1 MIPAHQAGERFCDI
15 SRWPYSSG
23 MLQTSI
29 ADRLAADQDRRLLTD
44 LIRRQQLVEGN
55 EIAARSFAEHCQ
67 IISVPINSTIIKQG
81 DTGNDLYFIL
91 SGRVLILVNQREV
104 ATRGPGQ
111 HVGEMALVD
120 AASPRTAAVV
130 TVEPAILARVSEPNF
145 VQTANS
151 NPYLWRNISIELVR
165 RLDERRKFHRIPN
178 QHPCLFIGSSK
189 EGLPFAAALAA
200 AIPGDIASAKL
211 WSEGVFGAS
220 HFPIEDLSAL
230 LDSADFAALITSA
243 DDTVVSRGRESQAPR
258 DNIVFELGLFMGALS
273 RNRTF
278 LVVPQGV
285 DIKIPTD
292 LLGIS
297 TLRYDPAAATHEQS
311 VVAAASELA
320 TIIRTTGTR

>member
-1 MIPAHQAGERFCDI
+1 
-15 SRWPYSSG
+15 
-23 MLQTSI
+23 MLPTSI

-55 EIAARSFAEHCQ
+55 EAAARSFAEHCQ
-67 IISVPINSTIIKQG
+67 VISAPANSIIIDQG
-81 DTGNDLYFIL
+81 SIGNDLYFIL
-91 SGRVLILVNQREV
+91 SGRVRILVNHREV
-104 ATRGPGQ
+104 ATRGSGQ
-111 HVGEMALVD
+111 HIGEMALVD

-130 TVEPAILARVSEPNF
+130 TVEPSVLARVSESNF

-165 RLDERRKFHRIPN
+165 RLDERRKFHRVPN
-178 QHPCLFIGSSK
+178 QHPCLFVGSSK
-189 EGLPFAAALAA
+189 EGLPFATALVA
-200 AIPGDIASAKL
+200 AIPGDTASVKL

-220 HFPIEDLSAL
+220 HFPIEDLSSL
-230 LDSADFAALITSA
+230 LDNADFAVLITSA

-258 DNIVFELGLFMGALS
+258 DNIIFELGLFMGALS

-297 TLRYDPAAATHEQS
+297 TLRYDPAATTHEQS
-311 VVAAASELA
+311 IVAAANEIA
-320 TIIRTTGTR
+320 TIIRATGTR